1 MGELFE
7 SKHLTRGID
16 MATDEMASQP
26 VTESQGRFE
35 IHSSATIGFPSKGG
49 AMKCL
54 LTHIGAEAIRH
65 LFRNSEADPIHS
77 DTVSKREWSERV
89 APGDDHGAG
98 ASLDPPDGQHQACE
112 HRLQGS
118 LWP

>member
-1 MGELFE
+1 MGQLFE
-7 SKHLTRGID
+7 SKHLSRGID

-35 IHSSATIGFPSKGG
+35 IHGTTTISLAAQGG

-54 LTHIGAEAIRH
+54 LTHIGTEPIRH
-65 LFRNSEADPIHS
+65 LFRHGETDTINSN
-77 DTVSKREWSERV
+77 TVSERERSERV
-89 APGDDHGAG
+89 ATGDYHSAG
-98 ASLDPPDGQHQACE
+98 ASLDPPHGQYQACE

-118 LWP
+118 LWS